1 MKIFNLIS
9 AGALCLLSISS
20 FAQSGSFTIKGT
32 LKDVDPMPKQVFL
45 YQQNKLVD
53 SSAVNNGNYS
63 FSGPFSEAVSVS
75 IIGEKFRKGKDF
87 YDMASIYID
96 KGETNLLSEYKISD
110 YTATG
115 TGSLIDRDYK
125 KAIRKTLIVSD
136 SLKKVT
142 ASPEF
147 KTNKQMQADF
157 RVKLSNM
164 FQPMN
169 DEMIAFLRANP
180 ASPAGPILI
189 ESIASSPFSKAE
201 TVDSLIKIMPAA
213 TQLMAK
219 SKLSDILSKKRAD
232 VIEKAAKAKLGA
244 IGSKAIDFTEN
255 DVNGKPV
262 SLSSFKGKYVL
273 IDFWASWCAPC
284 RAENPNVVNAYH
296 TYKYKGFSILGVSLD
311 GSSTKAA
318 WLKAIET
325 DGLKWTQISEL
336 NGWKNSA
343 ALAYGVSAIP
353 QNFLIGPDGTIVGK
367 NLRGEDLQKKLKEI
381 FK

>member
-1 MKIFNLIS
+1 MKTFNLIS
-9 AGALCLLSISS
+9 AGALCLLSIGS
-20 FAQSGSFTIKGT
+20 FAQNGSFTIKGT

-45 YQQNKLVD
+45 YQQNKLAD
-53 SSAVNNGNYS
+53 SSVVNNGNYS
-63 FSGPFSEAVSVS
+63 FSGPLAGAASMS
-75 IIGEKFRKGKDF
+75 IIGEKFRKDKEF
-87 YDMASIYID
+87 YDMASVYID
-96 KGETNLLSEYKISD
+96 KGETNIVSEHKISD

-125 KAIRKTLIVSD
+125 KAIQKTLIVSD
-136 SLKKVT
+136 SLKKLT

-147 KTNKQMQADF
+147 KTSKEMQAYF
-157 RVKLSNM
+157 RYRFSNM

-169 DEMIAFLRANP
+169 DEMVTFLRANP

-189 ESIASSPFSKAE
+189 EAIASSPFSKAE
-201 TVDSLIKIMPAA
+201 TIDSLIKMMPAGA
-213 TQLMAK
+213 QLTARN
-219 SKLSDILSKKRAD
+219 KLSDIIAKKKAEA
-232 VIEKAAKAKLGA
+232 IEKAANAKLGA
-244 IGSKAIDFTEN
+244 VGSKAIEFTQN

-273 IDFWASWCAPC
+273 VDFWASWCGPC
-284 RAENPNVVNAYH
+284 RAENPNVVNAYNA
-296 TYKYKGFSILGVSLD
+296 YKDKGFNILGVSLD

-367 NLRGEDLQKKLKEI
+367 NLRGEDLEKKLKEI